1 VNRLPRLSQRTIF
14 PAVFLAVMVAA
25 VLVLS
30 ACGSGSDKNPR
41 ATSTT
46 LPLFQEVQTPTI
58 PAVFATAEATA
69 TVGAASVSTP
79 NPTAVARGA
88 SNWDRLECATC
99 HGPNGEGGASEIDG
113 TPAPSLQHLTLTE
126 TQFIDWMRSGGT
138 LGSKHQYSTDRLSA
152 SGGENLYQYLLSL
165 QTGQ

>member
-1 VNRLPRLSQRTIF
+1 MNRLPRRIIF
-14 PAVFLAVMVAA
+14 PAVFLVVL
-25 VLVLS
+25 LVLS

-46 LPLFQEVQTPTI
+46 LPLFQEVQTPTVLS
-58 PAVFATAEATA
+58 VFATAEATA
-69 TVGAASVSTP
+69 TVGAVSVSTP

-88 SNWDRLECATC
+88 SNWERLECAKC
-99 HGPNGEGGASEIDG
+99 HGPNGEGGAGEIDG

-126 TQFIDWMRSGGT
+126 SQFIDWMRSGGT
-138 LGSKHQYSTDRLSA
+138 LGSKHQYSTDRLSN
-152 SGGENLYQYLLSL
+152 SGGENLYQYLLTL